1 MAAKRGLTEKQVAEI
16 IKRYRTADGERG
28 AVGKIAKAFKV
39 SEQMVY
45 YYARRAKKE
54 RPVSKKSKSAAKR
67 VKAQKAQPV
76 ASA

>member
-45 YYARRAKKE
+45 YYARRAKKV
-54 RPVSKKSKSAAKR
+54 RSVKKSKSVKR
-67 VKAQKAQPV
+67 KAQTAV